1 LKSEKIL
8 GIVLIY
14 IVIPVFAILLVYS
27 LTLGPYVQ
35 ENEIIEFNSN
45 WKFFDPATG
54 KSGVVD
60 LPAFID
66 VPGNAP
72 VRLTH
77 MVPDYDISNLALF
90 FMTRQQKVKVYLD
103 DELIYD
109 FGSEPKYGWYPGNS
123 FHFISLRENC
133 RNSII
138 TIELTSPSKI
148 FSGLVNSIHIGSRDA
163 LLLNL
168 IKKDILPLIFSL
180 LILILGMILFFLFSL
195 MSFFK
200 INDSGTF
207 YLALFSIFGGLWM
220 TSDRILTLLFFND
233 PVFNLNIC
241 YMSMY
246 LLPVPFLLYIKSICR
261 LKRNRL
267 LDLLSW
273 LFLLFALSSAIMQLL
288 NIIDFTTVLPVFHLM
303 SLATAVCVC
312 TIFYKETKKGKKPP
326 VIFMISCVALFSFL
340 LLDLVLFYAS
350 YIYKIDYFGYFQIS
364 MLLFIVINIG
374 NLGENLFLIRDMNI
388 KNRLLLSL
396 AYTDTLTRL
405 KNRTSFDEMMNAIN
419 NRLKQESSVHLIIL
433 DINNLKTINDTY
445 GHKRGDDILVESAK
459 ILKVTIGQLGDV
471 YRIGGDEFAC
481 IIRNTD
487 ESVINEYVSEMFEQ
501 VDSFNSKNEQP
512 KLSIAYGMA
521 TCHPELDKDIHS
533 LFVRAD
539 KAMYNNKETQK
550 VIQVVV

>member
-1 LKSEKIL
+1 
-8 GIVLIY
+8 
-14 IVIPVFAILLVYS
+14 
-27 LTLGPYVQ
+27 
-35 ENEIIEFNSN
+35 
-45 WKFFDPATG
+45 
-54 KSGVVD
+54 
-60 LPAFID
+60 
-66 VPGNAP
+66 
-72 VRLTH
+72 
-77 MVPDYDISNLALF
+77 
-90 FMTRQQKVKVYLD
+90 
-103 DELIYD
+103 
-109 FGSEPKYGWYPGNS
+109 
-123 FHFISLRENC
+123 
-133 RNSII
+133 
-138 TIELTSPSKI
+138 
-148 FSGLVNSIHIGSRDA
+148 
-163 LLLNL
+163 
-168 IKKDILPLIFSL
+168 
-180 LILILGMILFFLFSL
+180 MILFFLFSL

-459 ILKVTIGQLGDV
+459 ILKATIGQLGDV

-521 TCHPELDKDIHS
+521 TYHPELDKDIHS